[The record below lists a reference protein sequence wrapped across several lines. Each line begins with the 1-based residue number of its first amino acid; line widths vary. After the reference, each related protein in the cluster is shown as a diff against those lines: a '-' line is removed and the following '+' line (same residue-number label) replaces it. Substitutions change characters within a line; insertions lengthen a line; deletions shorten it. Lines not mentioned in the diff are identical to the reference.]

1 MTKED
6 IALLNLP
13 SLSLIPGYDDT
24 QFSNVMP
31 GIELQPVDIR
41 PQTKSTL
48 DSMRNNA
55 TMDLFSGKNRGGD
68 TLDKIIAQSNSKI
81 NISGGFA
88 NVYDT
93 HDQLSDGSFTPKYKN
108 YIKGVD
114 NNARLASTQ
123 SSMERFFNPV
133 LRGATKVARGIP
145 LDIASFVYGVGD
157 AIGNGR
163 FENLYDNDLAKW
175 GDDLD
180 KRADNSFSNYYTQDQ
195 SKLTNPTYLWDKTL
209 GGAEFTARMI
219 GSEALIA
226 VATGGTSV
234 AGSIGKMSLKG
245 LAKAGRVAEALD
257 TAGDIA
263 RVTDKAVD
271 VVEVGNKGSKVLKT
285 LLSPFSATAKKGGNF
300 SQNVDQMMGVMNTVN
315 KDYKYRELLKTGRFA
330 LTGSAYEAGFEARHF
345 ENEAQQA
352 FWNYHRENGTTPTT
366 EEIGQFYT
374 KLDGQANNVF
384 AINMGL
390 LSVSNIALFGNM
402 LNIKSPFGKI
412 FGKIGDKTSA
422 KLFGQGIEEVGEK
435 GVATAIK
442 ANLGQ
447 KVLAY
452 ANPIA
457 KGFFTEGVFEEG
469 GQGIA
474 SNMMKNYVA
483 SAYDPQAMRDTATY
497 TNAFSK
503 AFNDQFSTKE
513 GTEEIII
520 GGIIGGL
527 FGGVGGIRE
536 TNRDYKKQDTK
547 ANIQTYINKN
557 QELLYTDANLA
568 SLFASTSRNATL
580 QQQLDKAVSENKI
593 TESSLKQAET
603 FVSMLE
609 SAYSVGKEGDIVDVL
624 TSSLQG
630 ADNKNIS
637 ERLGIDENLVD
648 SFKQSQIEGVNS
660 ILDTYKTSRQFA
672 ENIFNGSIRG
682 EDSVTRANMISGL
695 SYAMTMGK
703 VSEMTANNLF
713 DNVRTKVK
721 EYFGE
726 NDIYNSLNT
735 VEVLAK
741 MSAQEI
747 RELSDFDNNIKN
759 LTEESKQ
766 KAMELSQLAISKD
779 ATPEQKTE
787 NVNRQNKL
795 QKELQILNDYISDMR
810 NKSDLLKSSVISN
823 FYSVKKDIIV
833 SKEDLTDFQDKI
845 DVLNKA
851 ISKLSDKSNAHELIT
866 SMNEFNEANNFYKQF
881 SDLANAFT
889 SPELQYSTY
898 NHIFSSKR
906 TKNKKLNDFTKD
918 FLDKASNVKRG
929 VISTYNG
936 SIETELENFDGRLK
950 PSKALINHIE
960 NKEEELTEK
969 EQQVLDYINNDKN
982 SFERLLE
989 KSKLLKR
996 KKELEEKVSELDSNS
1011 LNNIEIQ
1018 KNIDSEIQK
1027 VKDRLNSEISNIDI
1041 VLRELNSSDK
1051 QGVLNEIDFLEG
1063 TNNIERIEYNNDLS
1077 ESQKINLEAS
1087 KNGQKIEDYP
1097 KLFNSIV
1104 DLISTSNSM
1113 INKTFN
1119 VNGNKV
1125 KLLPFKGNILNGAG
1139 QRIFVKVEING
1150 VNVTFYSS
1158 TGSGGKSLQA
1168 GRFYPTLGIES
1179 DERFNGTWINK
1190 INGVSMASYYNSTEL
1205 ANVAQFLDDTF
1216 GNINDYANDI
1226 NTITMD
1232 SLNPNGEPLTK
1243 DSALEMRREF
1253 NHEYL
1258 NDSLKTYSNNQVK
1271 EVTNSFENLVD
1282 RISKATKIN
1291 STNELDNNIDFEIAK
1306 TKTLLDLHLKKDRL
1320 TQEANN
1326 EIEFLEGSKEIFPID
1341 ELIDGLT
1348 KKEYAELQSIITE
1361 LQNNPT
1367 TIEDLEAQNNIYKQE
1382 ISSIYNDGE
1391 VDKTLKD
1398 LDKYYISDINSE
1410 VSLTKEQ
1417 ENRVNELLNLIR
1429 DNKLLAQSM
1438 KAPKFNNSDSLEN
1451 QITSFIESNPIFSNE
1466 SSPYYGSESI
1476 TQNEMNEFEVLK
1488 ENNEKTEEEQERY
1501 EELLTKV
1508 ERLVIEDHLEF
1519 GGGTLA
1525 DLMDLKSQAEQ
1536 LTENSNETS
1545 IEVNERIFHEAM
1557 QPIVNNDI
1565 NGFVS
1570 EYVSLVW
1577 DNSVASN
1584 GVIDGEDVTRLHNLR
1599 LENLLNRFFA
1609 SNPTATVQF
1618 RELGSG
1624 EVISEVG
1631 IDEFSS
1637 EATLYDNKSG
1647 IEIVFPNGE
1656 RLMKPES
1663 SRSITGS
1670 SFGYT
1675 GNINDFGLT
1684 RIASPNN
1691 NSGFD
1696 PLYEKNSQDGYSQ
1709 VKSDFEVTINGVPL
1723 DFKPEV
1729 INSLTVDSKVDLV
1742 YLPEAD
1748 YSIAVGQSLDDSVI
1762 VIRYKGENVGILKAS
1777 KGEWGTLREK
1787 RKAVIFNGTI
1797 KGVKINETYFGLPN
1811 IEYDSNN
1818 NIVTHDASH
1827 ITNLGYRKP
1836 DGSYVHTEGAK
1847 KTNVD
1852 YSLIDAVKND
1862 GTITPF
1868 ALITFGKKKYAIPII
1883 VENEISDMSN
1893 LIEDIINKDINDSKK
1908 VYELNEMLN
1917 KNGLYNSENKFDLEK
1932 INETEHVNKIKDI
1945 LSNSEKLTNILDH
1958 EAFKKS
1964 KKRIILDLNNP
1975 FGASK
1980 FKLDLKGISNKPE
1993 NDVESGKVST
2003 KLEKEGEKEAK
2014 KVTCKKK
2021 K

>member
-180 KRADNSFSNYYTQDQ
+180 KRTDNSFSNYYTQDQ

-263 RVTDKAVD
+263 RVADKAVD

-300 SQNVDQMMGVMNTVN
+300 SQNVDQMMGVMNTIN

-447 KVLAY
+447 KALAY

-497 TNAFSK
+497 ANAFSK
-503 AFNDQFSTKE
+503 AFKDQFNTKE

-536 TNRDYKKQDTK
+536 TNRDYKKQNTK
-547 ANIQTYINKN
+547 ANIQTYINQNK
-557 QELLYTDANLA
+557 ELLYTDANLA

-726 NDIYNSLNT
+726 NDIYNNLNT
-735 VEVLAK
+735 IEVLSK
-741 MSAQEI
+741 MSTQEK
-747 RELSDFDNNIKN
+747 RELSDLDSNIKN

-766 KAMELSQLAISKD
+766 KALELTQLTLNKD
-779 ATPEQKTE
+779 ATPEQKSA
-787 NVNRQNKL
+787 NVNKQNKL
-795 QKELQILNDYISDMR
+795 QSELQILNDNISDMR
-810 NKSDLLKSSVISN
+810 IKSDLLKSSVISN
-823 FYSVKKDIIV
+823 FYSVKKDTIV

-845 DVLNKA
+845 DMLNKA
-851 ISKLSDKSNAHELIT
+851 ISKLSDKSNAHELINN
-866 SMNEFNEANNFYKQF
+866 MNEFNEANRFYKQF

-889 SPELQYSTY
+889 NPELQYSTY
-898 NHIFSSKR
+898 NHIFSRKR
-906 TKNKKLNDFTKD
+906 TKNKKLNDFTKE
-918 FLDKASNVKRG
+918 FLDNAKNVKRG
-929 VISTYNG
+929 VVSTYNG
-936 SIETELENFDGRLK
+936 SIEKELENFDGSLK
-950 PSKALINHIE
+950 PSKSLRNYIE
-960 NKEEELTEK
+960 NKEDELTEK
-969 EQQVLDYINNDKN
+969 EQQVLEYINDEKN

-989 KSKLLKR
+989 RSKLLKR

-1018 KNIDSEIQK
+1018 KNIDVEIQK
-1027 VKDRLNSEISNIDI
+1027 VKDRLNSEISDI
-1041 VLRELNSSDK
+1041 NTVLKELNSSDK
-1051 QGVLNEIDFLEG
+1051 QGVLNEIEFLEG
-1063 TNNIERIEYNNDLS
+1063 ARNMFS
-1077 ESQKINLEAS
+1077 E
-1087 KNGQKIEDYP
+1087 NGQEVED
-1097 KLFNSIV
+1097 
-1104 DLISTSNSM
+1104 
-1113 INKTFN
+1113 
-1119 VNGNKV
+1119 
-1125 KLLPFKGNILNGAG
+1125 
-1139 QRIFVKVEING
+1139 
-1150 VNVTFYSS
+1150 
-1158 TGSGGKSLQA
+1158 
-1168 GRFYPTLGIES
+1168 
-1179 DERFNGTWINK
+1179 
-1190 INGVSMASYYNSTEL
+1190 
-1205 ANVAQFLDDTF
+1205 
-1216 GNINDYANDI
+1216 
-1226 NTITMD
+1226 
-1232 SLNPNGEPLTK
+1232 
-1243 DSALEMRREF
+1243 
-1253 NHEYL
+1253 
-1258 NDSLKTYSNNQVK
+1258 
-1271 EVTNSFENLVD
+1271 
-1282 RISKATKIN
+1282 
-1291 STNELDNNIDFEIAK
+1291 NIDFEIAK
-1306 TKTLLDLHLKKDRL
+1306 TKAILDLHFKKDRL

-1326 EIEFLEGSKEIFPID
+1326 EIEFLEGTKVMFPID

-1348 KKEYAELQSIITE
+1348 KREYTELQSIITE

-1410 VSLTKEQ
+1410 VSLTEEQ

-1862 GTITPF
+1862 GTVTPF

-1883 VENEISDMSN
+1883 IENEISDMSN
-1893 LIEDIINKDINDSKK
+1893 LIEDIINKDINNSKK

>member
-180 KRADNSFSNYYTQDQ
+180 KRTDNSFSNYYTQDQ

-412 FGKIGDKTSA
+412 FGKTSA

-795 QKELQILNDYISDMR
+795 QKELQILNDDISDMR

-996 KKELEEKVSELDSNS
+996 KKELEDLLLEEIPENEGILKSINEAIVDYRDS
-1011 LNNIEIQ
+1011 LNNELA
-1018 KNIDSEIQK
+1018 NIDSQINIVIQGY
-1027 VKDRLNSEISNIDI
+1027 DNSTTDNSETIK
-1041 VLRELNSSDK
+1041 ELEK
-1051 QGVLNEIDFLEG
+1051 ERVKILNEINTLPKNIKNPFNVKTVINQASSKLKKLEKRLKDEKLK
-1063 TNNIERIEYNNDLS
+1063 N
-1077 ESQKINLEAS
+1077 S
-1087 KNGQKIEDYP
+1087 KNK
-1097 KLFNSIV
+1097 
-1104 DLISTSNSM
+1104 TTT
-1113 INKTFN
+1113 IN
-1119 VNGNKV
+1119 
-1125 KLLPFKGNILNGAG
+1125 
-1139 QRIFVKVEING
+1139 
-1150 VNVTFYSS
+1150 
-1158 TGSGGKSLQA
+1158 
-1168 GRFYPTLGIES
+1168 
-1179 DERFNGTWINK
+1179 
-1190 INGVSMASYYNSTEL
+1190 
-1205 ANVAQFLDDTF
+1205 
-1216 GNINDYANDI
+1216 
-1226 NTITMD
+1226 
-1232 SLNPNGEPLTK
+1232 
-1243 DSALEMRREF
+1243 
-1253 NHEYL
+1253 
-1258 NDSLKTYSNNQVK
+1258 
-1271 EVTNSFENLVD
+1271 
-1282 RISKATKIN
+1282 
-1291 STNELDNNIDFEIAK
+1291 
-1306 TKTLLDLHLKKDRL
+1306 
-1320 TQEANN
+1320 NN
-1326 EIEFLEGSKEIFPID
+1326 EINEVVKDLELKKNRLIQETKSEIESLEKSKENFPIID
-1341 ELIDGLT
+1341 KLDGLT
-1348 KKEYAELQSIITE
+1348 SEQQAELQSIITE

-1862 GTITPF
+1862 GTVTPF

-1893 LIEDIINKDINDSKK
+1893 LIEDIINKDINNSKK